1 MMRSVVNEMAAL
13 TQASQVFQPIVAW
26 IVIEVGSG
34 QNDAGLTHVRR
45 FLDVGLASRTAAM
58 IAPGLTGV
66 VVPPSIRQTA
76 NDFAMRTP
84 AALTDAAGTLEP
96 HMVAELR
103 PVDRI
108 KPAHLSLDRHSTPLV
123 PVACSPSRGNSSADK
138 LYPLQTSCA

>member
-1 MMRSVVNEMAAL
+1 MQQIQLNRCSAGVGSEEQIAEGATQRVGYAASGEMMRPVVNEMAAL

-108 KPAHLSLDRHSTPLV
+108 KP
-123 PVACSPSRGNSSADK
+123 
-138 LYPLQTSCA
+138 